1 LFSQNC
7 AVCHLFKGEGKDIA
21 PDLTG
26 MGAKGAEELLVH
38 VLDPNRYVEPN
49 FFAYSIETKDGETVD
64 GIIGR
69 ENQASVVLRNA
80 SGDVEIKTGNIK
92 SRRNTG
98 LSLMPN
104 GFEALGAEG
113 LRDLLG
119 FICADENRF
128 RVLDLKNAFTASST
142 RGIYAGAE
150 LLEDTLRFKKY
161 GLIR

>member
-1 LFSQNC
+1 MR
-7 AVCHLFKGEGKDIA
+7 G
-21 PDLTG
+21 
-26 MGAKGAEELLVH
+26 
-38 VLDPNRYVEPN
+38 
-49 FFAYSIETKDGETVD
+49 
-64 GIIGR
+64 
-69 ENQASVVLRNA
+69 VVLRNA
-80 SGDVEIKTGNIK
+80 SGDIEIKTGNIK

-142 RGIYAGAE
+142 RGIYAGAD
-150 LLEDTLRFKKY
+150 LLPAPALEN
-161 GLIR
+161 